1 MIRIGCSGW
10 NYAHWRNDVFY
21 PPRFASKN
29 WLRFYAE
36 HFDTVEINMTFY
48 RLPKVEAV
56 RRWVEESPDGFLF
69 SVKVSRY
76 ITHIKR
82 LKDVRAGLEPFRN
95 NALWRLASFSGMV
108 PGCSTCT
115 SYIDT
120 SQPADRA
127 SLGPVYRVTYF
138 AGKCCDNAVR
148 QLLYPFAPGGP
159 WAFNTTDVGHDFFLL
174 SHNTGWW
181 HAEGRMGVLFTRFL
195 RHTGIPKSNPVAVSA
210 GEGAAAAEASSA
222 TAASSTPWAIPVA
235 IAVMALLLVAG
246 AAAARPRSSGH
257 PA

>member
-1 MIRIGCSGW
+1 MKRTAMVVAVAAAVLATMAWPASAKGEGPVSATITGPGIGSGGGPGVPGGPGGSGGS
-10 NYAHWRNDVFY
+10 NGSNSGSGGGSNLGGGA
-21 PPRFASKN
+21 
-29 WLRFYAE
+29 
-36 HFDTVEINMTFY
+36 
-48 RLPKVEAV
+48 AV
-56 RRWVEESPDGFLF
+56 GT
-69 SVKVSRY
+69 
-76 ITHIKR
+76 ITIGNK
-82 LKDVRAGLEPFRN
+82 AGLEPFRN

>member
-1 MIRIGCSGW
+1 MKRTAMVVAVAAAVLATMAWPAAAKGEGPVGATITGPGIGSGGGPGVPGGPGGSGGS
-10 NYAHWRNDVFY
+10 NQGSGGGSNLGGGA
-21 PPRFASKN
+21 
-29 WLRFYAE
+29 
-36 HFDTVEINMTFY
+36 
-48 RLPKVEAV
+48 AV
-56 RRWVEESPDGFLF
+56 GT
-69 SVKVSRY
+69 
-76 ITHIKR
+76 ITIGNK
-82 LKDVRAGLEPFRN
+82 AGLEPFRN

-120 SQPADRA
+120 STPADRA

-195 RHTGIPKSNPVAVSA
+195 RHTGIPRSNPVAASA
-210 GEGAAAAEASSA
+210 GEGAAAAEASSV
-222 TAASSTPWAIPVA
+222 TASSSAPWAIPVA
-235 IAVMALLLVAG
+235 IGLMALLLIAG
-246 AAAARPRSSGH
+246 AASARPRSSGH